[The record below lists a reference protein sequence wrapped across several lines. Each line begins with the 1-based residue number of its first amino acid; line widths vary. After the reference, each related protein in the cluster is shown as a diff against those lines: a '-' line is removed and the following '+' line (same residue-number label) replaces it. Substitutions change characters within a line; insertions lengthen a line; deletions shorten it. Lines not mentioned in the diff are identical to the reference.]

1 MTLASQ
7 SHSSYLSVRFL
18 DNPANVRAYI
28 TLISGGVSSGD
39 YSEYNLATHVGDDLA
54 AVREN
59 RAKLVDDLRLPSEPV
74 WLDQVHSNKA
84 INIDQGFSLKS
95 PENHLLQADAS
106 ITGSRSVVCAVLTAD
121 CLPVF
126 FCNQS
131 GTEVA
136 VAHAGWRGLHAG
148 VISNTLSKMKSSAD
162 TILVSLGPAIGP
174 DVFEVGDEVRQA
186 FVDKDELNALA
197 FTETS
202 KEHYLCDIYRLARNE
217 LKKVGVKQVTGGD
230 FCTYSEH
237 KRFYSY
243 RRNHVT
249 GRMASLIWLD

>member
-1 MTLASQ
+1 LDSQ
-7 SHSSYLSVRFL
+7 INASYLPVNFL
-18 DNPANVRAYI
+18 DNPANVKAYI
-28 TLISGGVSSGD
+28 TLITGGVSSGD
-39 YSEYNLATHVGDDLA
+39 YSEYNLAAHVGDDLA
-54 AVREN
+54 AVSQN
-59 RAKLVDDLRLPSEPV
+59 RAKLIDDLSLPSEPV

-84 INIDQGFSLKS
+84 VYVDDGLSLKLS
-95 PENHLLQADAS
+95 ENHRIQADAS
-106 ITGSRSVVCAVLTAD
+106 ITGSRGVVCTVLTAD

-148 VISNTLSKMKSSAD
+148 IISNTLSNMKSSAD

-197 FTETS
+197 FIETS
-202 KEHYLCDIYRLARNE
+202 KAQYLCDIYRLARNE
-217 LKKVGVKQVTGGD
+217 LKTAGVKQVTGGD

-243 RRNHVT
+243 RRNRVT

>member
-1 MTLASQ
+1 MTLGREISA
-7 SHSSYLSVRFL
+7 SYLPVNFL
-18 DNPANVRAYI
+18 DNPANVKAYT
-28 TLISGGVSSGD
+28 TLITGGASSGD
-39 YSEYNLATHVGDDLA
+39 YSEYNLATHVGDDFA
-54 AVREN
+54 AVSQN
-59 RAKLVDDLRLPSEPV
+59 RAKLIDDLSLPSGPV
-74 WLDQVHSNKA
+74 WLDQVHSDKVIYVDELA
-84 INIDQGFSLKS
+84 LKLS
-95 PENHLLQADAS
+95 ENHLIQADAS
-106 ITGSRSVVCAVLTAD
+106 ITGSRGVVCAVLTAD

-126 FCNQS
+126 FCNRS

-148 VISNTLSKMKSSAD
+148 IISNTLSNMKSSAD

-174 DVFEVGDEVRQA
+174 DVFEVGDEVMQA

-202 KEHYLCDIYRLARNE
+202 KGQYLCDIYRLARNE
-217 LKKVGVKQVTGGD
+217 LKTAGVKQVTGGD